1 MPWLHLS
8 PLSPTPATTAT
19 PAQYLLIP
27 TSTITTG
34 RARAPAMPAA
44 LAIPAATETRAAPR
58 ELEPLWWEP
67 RGADYSDMRSEAAR
81 SGHWEARW
89 RVRLAQMRW
98 RRDMSGRFIIFFL
111 PLLWLS
117 SRPMRSAHLR
127 RFILKLLP
135 AHLARSISL
144 LITHENRHK
153 HSRRASSS
161 DNRRDRE
168 DSPGGLRGAIS
179 GFLHP
184 HGGDERRSRSSYGE
198 RRRKDRGGSV
208 SEDEEISIRRGGE
221 RWR

>member
-1 MPWLHLS
+1 MG
-8 PLSPTPATTAT
+8 AAGGG
-19 PAQYLLIP
+19 LLGHEIGGGSLG
-27 TSTITTG
+27 TLG
-34 RARAPAMPAA
+34 GA
-44 LAIPAATETRAAPR
+44 LAGAIGANA
-58 ELEPLWWEP
+58 LEK
-67 RGADYSDMRSEAAR
+67 R
-81 SGHWEARW
+81 
-89 RVRLAQMRW
+89 
-98 RRDMSGRFIIFFL
+98 
-111 PLLWLS
+111 
-117 SRPMRSAHLR
+117 
-127 RFILKLLP
+127 
-135 AHLARSISL
+135 
-144 LITHENRHK
+144 HERHK